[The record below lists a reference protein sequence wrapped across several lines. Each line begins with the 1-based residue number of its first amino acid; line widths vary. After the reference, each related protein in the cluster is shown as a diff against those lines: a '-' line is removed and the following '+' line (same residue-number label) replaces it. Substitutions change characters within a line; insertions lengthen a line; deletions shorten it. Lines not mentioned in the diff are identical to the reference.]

1 MIDLSPPSPRVFS
14 VALQIRQNREVLLV
28 AAIAGVHLG
37 AMALPEVILD
47 ADCEFQRAVFLV
59 CFVPRATDER
69 AREPGVPAWPSFAAA
84 FPGLRQHLQRHELS
98 FAAEHHAKG
107 VEARRAAPLTIIC
120 GLGGSDCLK
129 YVVIKIC
136 GLGGNDEGSAV
147 DYNMVYGSGDLNGHH
162 AYLFFA
168 EENVV
173 GDRDGEEFLEG
184 VHFCLD
190 VSKVQQRNSEL

>member
-14 VALQIRQNREVLLV
+14 VALQIRQNREVILV

-47 ADCEFQRAVFLV
+47 ADCGFQRAVFLV
-59 CFVPRATDER
+59 CFVPRAIDER
-69 AREPGVPAWPSFAAA
+69 ARELGVPAWPSFAAV
-84 FPGLRQHLQRHELS
+84 FPGLRQRLQRLEL
-98 FAAEHHAKG
+98 
-107 VEARRAAPLTIIC
+107 VCI
-120 GLGGSDCLK
+120 K

-136 GLGGNDEGSAV
+136 CLGGNDEGSAV
-147 DYNMVYGSGDLNGHH
+147 DYNTVYGSGDLNGHH

-168 EENVV
+168 EENVA
-173 GDRDGEEFLEG
+173 GDRGGEEFLEG